1 MGATIQEVA
10 AAAHVSVST
19 VSRAFNRPDLVSAK
33 TRHRVI
39 EMARKLDFTIL
50 RSATALKSG
59 RAFRIALLVSGPIR
73 SWFNAS
79 ILEGLN
85 AVLRPA
91 EYDLAIWQI
100 GTYGEQQCFFDDLP
114 ERRNVDAVIV
124 SSFDIKTRE
133 IDRLA
138 TMGVPLIGINSP
150 IDSRMAASV
159 NTDDLHGG
167 TIMANHLMSL
177 GHQNIVFVATRTAEH
192 ILRFSANRRW
202 ESFARTCKLKG
213 INPRLIMTERK
224 PNMAEVL
231 SDRLLTMKSRP
242 TAVACQDDEIAIPL
256 LLELRRR
263 NVAVPGQFSIIGFDD
278 SRYAREMGL
287 TTIRQLPIQLGIITG
302 AKILDL
308 LSTGKTNA
316 PFESCTAALIERSST
331 APPKNL
337 DAILVN

>member
-1 MGATIQEVA
+1 M
-10 AAAHVSVST
+10 
-19 VSRAFNRPDLVSAK
+19 
-33 TRHRVI
+33 
-39 EMARKLDFTIL
+39 
-50 RSATALKSG
+50 
-59 RAFRIALLVSGPIR
+59 
-73 SWFNAS
+73 
-79 ILEGLN
+79 N

-100 GTYGEQQCFFDDLP
+100 GTYREQQCFFDDLP

-202 ESFARTCKLKG
+202 ESFARTCKLKD

-278 SRYAREMGL
+278 SRYARETGL
-287 TTIRQLPIQLGIITG
+287 TTIRQLPIQLGMITG

-337 DAILVN
+337 DTILVN